1 MYRFW
6 LTFYRWVTQYRYRL
20 LFLGVWITAVIII
33 LSNTITLDS
42 IDYYFATIKIFFT
55 DSWWGWLLFL
65 SLFILRPVFLVP
77 ATVLALLSGILF
89 GLSGGLP
96 IALAG
101 AVISAT
107 VGYWIGRGF
116 PIATERIS
124 FTCIKV
130 WHQALQDR
138 PFDTSLVMHLAMLP
152 FDAINYFCGML
163 RIKFPPFLL
172 GVAVGAIPGAFNVVL
187 LGASIDIEQVLEGTI
202 SPSVINGWYLLAA
215 VGIFVASQLVRR
227 YLLQQK
233 HPAA

>member
-1 MYRFW
+1 MHHSW
-6 LTFYRWVTQYRYRL
+6 LAFYHWVTQYRYRL
-20 LFLGVWITAVIII
+20 LLLGVWVAGVIIV
-33 LSNTITLDS
+33 LSNVITLDS
-42 IDYYFATIKIFFT
+42 LAYYFVSIKLFFT
-55 DSWWGWLLFL
+55 GSWWGWLLFL
-65 SLFILRPVFLVP
+65 SLFILRPIFLIP
-77 ATVLALLSGILF
+77 ATVLALLSGIFF

-96 IALAG
+96 IALTG
-101 AVISAT
+101 ATISAA
-107 VGYWIGRGF
+107 VGYWIGRAF

-124 FTCIKV
+124 FTRIKV

-227 YLLQQK
+227 YLIRRN
-233 HPAA
+233 HPDV